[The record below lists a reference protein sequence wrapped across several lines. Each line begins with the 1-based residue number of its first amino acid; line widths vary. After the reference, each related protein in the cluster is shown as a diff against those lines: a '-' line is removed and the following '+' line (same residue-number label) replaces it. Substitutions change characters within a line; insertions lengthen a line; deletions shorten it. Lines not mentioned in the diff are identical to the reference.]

1 MTKHVASAINARHK
15 SVRACEVARNLEGL
29 EVFTIC
35 DVAVCRKPVMVG
47 EELGSRRQGKN
58 RRVVDSW
65 NLKF

>member
-1 MTKHVASAINARHK
+1 MTKHVASAINTRHK
-15 SVRACEVARNLEGL
+15 SVRTCEVARNLKDL